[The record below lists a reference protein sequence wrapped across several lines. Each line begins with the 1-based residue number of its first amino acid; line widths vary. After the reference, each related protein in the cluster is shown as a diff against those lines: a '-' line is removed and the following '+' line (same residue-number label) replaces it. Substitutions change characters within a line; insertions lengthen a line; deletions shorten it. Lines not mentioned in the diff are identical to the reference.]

1 MCCFSCWLSPP
12 PLECSSWW
20 RAEMNLSAWGC
31 VWGTGRTGLQI
42 FSGANFM
49 SPILLSPY
57 IQKNTKILHGD
68 DCSSWLAKSAKRIVL
83 DCMYSPFI
91 KSYIYILTFP
101 PPCLFGAISQ
111 NYLKCSLLD
120 YCPHFAANKTL
131 MLCVFFFKFSLQ
143 NSWSFHLLLGSL
155 SSLPTTLM
163 FCTTVLSPPLMF
175 TVVLITLEK
184 AKDSV

>member
-83 DCMYSPFI
+83 EDRNNSLDIIYFWNAVSWTIVLILLQIKLWCCVCFFSNLASRTLGLFI
-91 KSYIYILTFP
+91 SYLGP
-101 PPCLFGAISQ
+101 SVL
-111 NYLKCSLLD
+111 
-120 YCPHFAANKTL
+120 CPLPSCFAPL
-131 MLCVFFFKFSLQ
+131 FSL
-143 NSWSFHLLLGSL
+143 HL
-155 SSLPTTLM
+155 
-163 FCTTVLSPPLMF
+163 
-175 TVVLITLEK
+175 
-184 AKDSV
+184 